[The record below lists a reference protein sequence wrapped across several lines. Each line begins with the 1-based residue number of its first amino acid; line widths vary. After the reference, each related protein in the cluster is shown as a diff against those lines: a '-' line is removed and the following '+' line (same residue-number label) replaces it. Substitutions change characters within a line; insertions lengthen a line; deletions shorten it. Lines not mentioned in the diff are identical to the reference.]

1 MPDIAMTASPNP
13 SPGLGVVIVSYNSSD
28 VILECLDSLAAAGDS
43 VSRIVVVDNQSSDQ
57 TVALIRAWANGTQ
70 DYPQPAESPLARY
83 PAPTKP
89 VPLVEIGPGELPAA
103 SARLT
108 VIRSPVNRGFAGG
121 VNLGLDEL
129 RRDPAI
135 DLFWVLNPDCVVPP
149 ETPRAILTAGTDP
162 DFALMGGR
170 TIHYEQPES
179 IQSDG
184 GRVSRLTG
192 RCHSLNAGAPPG
204 ETAMPTAD
212 VLDFISGASM
222 IASRRMLEEVGLMAE
237 EYFLYYEEVDWAR
250 RRGSLPLRV
259 APEVVVYHRGGT
271 AIGSGSIS
279 RRASPFANYF
289 NYRNR
294 QWFVRRFM
302 PDRMPLTWGLGLMK
316 AMQLLVRG
324 APAEAWAIIAGTF
337 GLGPPRAIRARVS
350 DPTTAGLAFSLPRPG
365 PGKPPKT

>member
-1 MPDIAMTASPNP
+1 MAMTA

-43 VSRIVVVDNQSSDQ
+43 VRRVVVVDNQSSDQ
-57 TVALIRAWANGTQ
+57 TVALIRAWADGTQ
-70 DYPQPAESPLARY
+70 DYRQPAESPLARY
-83 PAPTKP
+83 PAPAKP
-89 VPLVEIGPGELPAA
+89 VPFAEIAPDEVPAT
-103 SARLT
+103 SALLT

-121 VNLGLDEL
+121 VNLGLSEL

-135 DLFWVLNPDCVVPP
+135 DLFWVLNPDCVVPLD
-149 ETPRAILTAGTDP
+149 TPRAILTAGADP

-170 TIHYEQPES
+170 TIYYEQPDS

-192 RCHSLNAGAPPG
+192 RCRSLNAGAPPAV
-204 ETAMPTAD
+204 TAMPAATA
-212 VLDFISGASM
+212 LDFISGASM
-222 IASRRMLEEVGLMAE
+222 IASRRMLDEVGFMAE

-250 RRGSLPLRV
+250 RRGTLPLRV
-259 APEVVVYHRGGT
+259 VPEVVVYHRGGT

-302 PDRMPLTWGLGLMK
+302 PDRLPLTWGFSMMK
-316 AMQLLVRG
+316 AFQLLLRG
-324 APAEAWAIIAGTF
+324 APDEAWAIVAGTF
-337 GLGPPRAIRARVS
+337 GLAPPRAIRARVA
-350 DPTTAGLAFSLPRPG
+350 DPATAALAFSLPRPG
-365 PGKPPKT
+365 LGKPRGS